1 LNSRY
6 VSFTVVVVVDSVGEM
21 VVEEDSLVLALLLIL
36 GARWRIAAGRRGD
49 HRDGGGGE
57 QYCGGEKTTEGGQRS
72 LAMAAI
78 LLDPL
83 SLETP
88 SKGRGGSTRSC

>member
-1 LNSRY
+1 M
-6 VSFTVVVVVDSVGEM
+6 M

-49 HRDGGGGE
+49 HRDGGGK
-57 QYCGGEKTTEGGQRS
+57 QYCGGEKTMEGGQRS